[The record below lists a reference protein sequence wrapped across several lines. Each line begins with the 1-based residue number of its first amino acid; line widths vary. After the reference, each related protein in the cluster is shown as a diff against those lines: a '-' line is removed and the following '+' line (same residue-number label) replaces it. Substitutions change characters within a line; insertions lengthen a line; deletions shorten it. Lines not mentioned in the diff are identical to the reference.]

1 MKTAIFAAAT
11 VIEVVAWAAIAGSLF
26 LLFDG
31 WAAWLIVTTVFVG
44 FVFGWGAA
52 LVPHARWPLPAAWC
66 VACKSLT
73 YFFAAQVLWFVSVW
87 AGLAFVVAVAVVE
100 FLQLAI
106 SKRRT
111 PQAAGRRTVSLGAG
125 RGA

>member
-31 WAAWLIVTTVFVG
+31 WPAWLIVTAVFVG
-44 FVFGWGAA
+44 FVFGWGSA
-52 LVPHARWPLPAAWC
+52 LVPHARWPLPAVWRF
-66 VACKSLT
+66 ACKALT
-73 YFFAAQVLWFVSVW
+73 YIFAAEVLWFVSAW

-100 FLQLAI
+100 FLQLPHAG
-106 SKRRT
+106 RAA
-111 PQAAGRRTVSLGAG
+111 PQPAERRTVSLGAG